1 MADRVLA
8 NLWQTQ
14 RSLLKWHTQGSSA
27 RRVNVPS
34 DDPAGTMSILR
45 YRSSLSELER
55 YASSAAEAHEWITV
69 SDEAIVHLQNNLH
82 RVREIAVLGAN
93 GSLPPDARTAYT
105 AELEEIIRHVVTIAN
120 SSYDGRFVFGGH
132 ETTQPPFVQDAT
144 GVAYN
149 GDQGEILREVGRG
162 VNLTINVPGDE
173 LFGTV
178 ALDAGGNVVGGQGV
192 FHLLARLKEEI
203 EAGNV
208 AQVSAL
214 LEDLN
219 QVQELVNNY
228 QVKLGA
234 TGRRALQVMDQVR
247 DVRIT
252 METLLSNIE
261 DADVAEV
268 TMRLATA
275 EASYR
280 YALAVGARIMQ
291 PSLVEYLR

>member
-34 DDPAGTMSILR
+34 DDPAGTMAILR
-45 YRSSLSELER
+45 YRSSLSELDR
-55 YASSAAEAHEWITV
+55 YGSSAAEAHEWITV
-69 SDEAIVHLQNNLH
+69 SDEAIMHLQENLH

-93 GSLPPDARTAYT
+93 GSLPPDARAAYT
-105 AELEEIIRHVVTIAN
+105 AELEEIIKHVVTIAN
-120 SSYDGRFVFGGH
+120 ATYDGRYVFGGY
-132 ETTQPPFVQDAT
+132 ETTQPPFVLDAN
-144 GVAYN
+144 GVSYQ
-149 GDQGEILREVGRG
+149 GDQGEILREVGQG
-162 VNLTINVPGDE
+162 ITLPINIPGDE

-178 ALDAGGNVVGGQGV
+178 TWDAAGNVVGGQGV
-192 FHLLARLKEEI
+192 FHLLARLRQEI
-203 EAGNV
+203 DAGNV
-208 AQVSAL
+208 AQVTAL
-214 LEDLN
+214 LDDVN
-219 QVQELVNNY
+219 QVQEQVNNY

-234 TGRRALQVMDQVR
+234 TGRRALQVMEQVR
-247 DVRIT
+247 DVQIT
-252 METLLSNIE
+252 MQSLLSNIE